1 MNLTTTRQQRQQ
13 QRLERV
19 WQQVAVQIPT
29 ARPQV
34 PWPVLLGA
42 GVVLGLGVGHLHSW
56 LIRPIAPEPVVEQRC
71 RFYLPRLTAA
81 QLEPVMTPAQIAEMQ
96 RHLGPQLP
104 KPAPPAQ
111 PTQAPGGDDRC
122 TR

>member
-42 GVVLGLGVGHLHSW
+42 GVVIGLGLGWAAG
-56 LIRPIAPEPVVEQRC
+56 RADG
-71 RFYLPRLTAA
+71 RL
-81 QLEPVMTPAQIAEMQ
+81 
-96 RHLGPQLP
+96 RRLGL
-104 KPAPPAQ
+104 AGWADGWW
-111 PTQAPGGDDRC
+111 ADGRLRRLGLDGC
-122 TR
+122 WAG